1 MSTLFAEGPKQ
12 AIRPESHTRAEQN
25 QSHALSTAPGHRLR
39 KVKKGGKTCS
49 IKIGVCRHFLQRGVS
64 SQLTPRLAP
73 EPSEANLAPP
83 ARPLSAYYGKSK
95 AYDVTSP
102 PPSVK
107 LANRSVAAV
116 AAKLF
121 LVSAVSTVQKVPRR
135 SHAHAPPPAPPSAP
149 ESLALSHAGRC
160 GENTQ
165 QLSGQRER
173 AVGGQELGAP
183 DGASDA

>member
-1 MSTLFAEGPKQ
+1 M
-12 AIRPESHTRAEQN
+12 
-25 QSHALSTAPGHRLR
+25 
-39 KVKKGGKTCS
+39 
-49 IKIGVCRHFLQRGVS
+49 
-64 SQLTPRLAP
+64 
-73 EPSEANLAPP
+73 
-83 ARPLSAYYGKSK
+83 
-95 AYDVTSP
+95 
-102 PPSVK
+102 K

-173 AVGGQELGAP
+173 AVGGQELGGP